1 MPVFSYTALTPTGK
15 SVSGFIDAE
24 SSAAAGKRLRQSDLY
39 PTRIEAIEAA
49 AVSGSGSGWLERIP
63 KRRIGL
69 DALAAM
75 TRQLAALVSANIPL
89 VQALGTLIPH
99 LSGTALQHRLTQV
112 KSDMLE
118 GKSFSA
124 SLARHPSAFPPVY
137 VNMVRAGETSG
148 TLDLVLNRLADILE
162 KQRHLRNR
170 IRTAT
175 IYPLFLTV
183 TGLAILVFLVTVIVP
198 GMVQIFADMKQTLPL
213 PTRILIRTGDIVSKW
228 GWLMGLAAVAGLAAF
243 RRALKNEAIRKILD
257 RRLIRLPLIGGL
269 QTQLLTAR
277 IARTLGSLLS
287 SGVPMLTAIDIVGSV
302 SGNHTFSDAMKAVRA
317 KLEQGRPLAA
327 SLEESGV
334 FPQLSIQMIRVGE
347 QTGEL
352 ERMLENVADFFEGE
366 SEARI
371 ARLVSIVE
379 PCLILAMG
387 LVVGFVVLSV
397 CMPIFDMNRLVRV
410 G

>member
-1 MPVFSYTALTPTGK
+1 MPVFSYTALTPAGK
-15 SVSGFIDAE
+15 SVSGFLDAE
-24 SSAAAGKRLRQSDLY
+24 SSAAVRKRLRQSDLY
-39 PTRIEAIEAA
+39 PTRIVAIEASA
-49 AVSGSGSGWLERIP
+49 SSGSGAGWLSRIP
-63 KRRIGL
+63 KRSIGL
-69 DALAAM
+69 DTLATM

-99 LSGTALQHRLTQV
+99 LSATALQHRLTQV

-124 SLARHPSAFPPVY
+124 ALSRHPNAFPPLY

-162 KQRHLRNR
+162 KQRHIRNR
-170 IRTAT
+170 IWTAT

-183 TGLAILVFLVTVIVP
+183 TGLAVLVFLVTVVVP

-213 PTRILIRTGDIVSKW
+213 PTRVLIRTGDIVSKW
-228 GWLMGLAAVAGLAAF
+228 GWLMGLTAVAVLAAF
-243 RRALKNEAIRKILD
+243 RRALTNEAFRKVLD
-257 RRLIRLPLIGGL
+257 RWILRLPLIGGL
-269 QTQLLTAR
+269 QVQLLTAR
-277 IARTLGSLLS
+277 ITRTLGSLLK

-302 SGNHTFSDAMKAVRA
+302 SGNRTFSDALQAIRA

-327 SLEESGV
+327 SLEESGL

-352 ERMLENVADFFEGE
+352 ERMLENVADFFDGE

-379 PCLILAMG
+379 PCLILTMG

-397 CMPIFDMNRLVRV
+397 CMPIFDMNRLVRM

>member
-1 MPVFSYTALTPTGK
+1 
-15 SVSGFIDAE
+15 
-24 SSAAAGKRLRQSDLY
+24 
-39 PTRIEAIEAA
+39 
-49 AVSGSGSGWLERIP
+49 
-63 KRRIGL
+63 
-69 DALAAM
+69 M

-89 VQALGTLIPH
+89 VQALSTLIPH
-99 LSGTALQHRLTQV
+99 LSATALQRRLTQV

-118 GKSFSA
+118 GTSFSTA
-124 SLARHPSAFPPVY
+124 LSRHPSAFPTVY

-162 KQRHLRNR
+162 KQRHIRNR
-170 IRTAT
+170 VWTAT
-175 IYPLFLTV
+175 IYPLFLSV
-183 TGLAILVFLVTVIVP
+183 TGLAILIFLVAVVVP

-213 PTRILIRTGDIVSKW
+213 PTRVLIRTGDVVHNW
-228 GWLMGLAAVAGLAAF
+228 GWLMGLAAVAGLVAF
-243 RRALKNEAIRKILD
+243 QRALKNEAFRNVLD
-257 RRLIRLPLIGGL
+257 RWLIRLPLIGGL
-269 QTQLLTAR
+269 QIELLTAR
-277 IARTLGSLLS
+277 ITRTLGSLLS
-287 SGVPMLTAIDIVGSV
+287 SGVPMLTAIDIVESV
-302 SGNHTFSDAMKAVRA
+302 SGNYTFSNAMKGIRS

-327 SLEESGV
+327 SLEESGI

-352 ERMLENVADFFEGE
+352 ERMLENVAAFFEGE

>member
-1 MPVFSYTALTPTGK
+1 MPVFSYTALTSTGK
-15 SVSGFIDAE
+15 SVSGFLDAE
-24 SSAAAGKRLRQSDLY
+24 SSAAAGKRLRRSDLY
-39 PTRIEAIEAA
+39 PTRIEAIEATT
-49 AVSGSGSGWLERIP
+49 VSGSSAGGFERIP

-124 SLARHPSAFPPVY
+124 ALTRHPRAFPPVY

-148 TLDLVLNRLADILE
+148 TLDLVLNRLADILQ
-162 KQRHLRNR
+162 KQRNLRNR
-170 IRTAT
+170 IWTAT
-175 IYPLFLTV
+175 VYPLFLTV
-183 TGLAILVFLVTVIVP
+183 TGLAILVFLVAVVVP

-243 RRALKNEAIRKILD
+243 RRALKNEALRKVLD
-257 RRLIRLPLIGGL
+257 RWVIRLPLIGGL
-269 QTQLLTAR
+269 QIQLLTAR
-277 IARTLGSLLS
+277 IARTLSSLLS

-302 SGNHTFSDAMKAVRA
+302 TGNHTFCDAVKTVGT

-327 SLEESGV
+327 SLEESGI
-334 FPQLSIQMIRVGE
+334 FPHLSIQMIRVGE

-352 ERMLENVADFFEGE
+352 EQMLENVADFFDGE

-371 ARLVSIVE
+371 ARLVSIME

-397 CMPIFDMNRLVRV
+397 CLPIFDMNRLVRI